1 MSHLFQRPSDPVN
14 QHILLKIIG
23 FQNIIPDFVNAG
35 ALKESSKRETG
46 CTDPAPPLSIRSDAK
61 FEVPTGFLTTGA
73 VGLFSWTRVGG
84 FGAGTGGGGG

>member
-1 MSHLFQRPSDPVN
+1 MSLHSNLAFRYLQCGKV
-14 QHILLKIIG
+14 L
-23 FQNIIPDFVNAG
+23 IIPVFVNAG

-61 FEVPTGFLTTGA
+61 FEVPTGFLTTGT
-73 VGLFSWTRVGG
+73 VGLFSCTRVGG